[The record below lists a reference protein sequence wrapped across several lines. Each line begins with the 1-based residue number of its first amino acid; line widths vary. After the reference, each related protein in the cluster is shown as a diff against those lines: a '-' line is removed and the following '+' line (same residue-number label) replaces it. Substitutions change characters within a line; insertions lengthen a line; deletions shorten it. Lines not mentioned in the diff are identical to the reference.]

1 MDDPHTPIAPE
12 VVNGIRILTRFLPFI
27 YEAEYLAEWEDK
39 FFWQPRK
46 PVSYPDPKSEDS
58 LCYDGLSGKVISEDR
73 KNVALGPPLGQ
84 QLVDI
89 LMNYLFFP
97 GFTLPAKKD
106 ANGLPELRPVYAVWN
121 SGIGAN
127 KGVGMTKE
135 NEKNAVEVIR
145 LLLVLASRSMY
156 FPPSQYRP
164 LSRIT

>member
-1 MDDPHTPIAPE
+1 MLNDPHTPIAPE
-12 VVNGIRILTRFLPFI
+12 VLNGVRILTRFLPFI
-27 YEAEYLAEWEDK
+27 YEADHLSEWEDN

-46 PVSYPDPKSEDS
+46 PIFYPDPKSDGRIY
-58 LCYDGLSGKVISEDR
+58 YDGLSEKVIPEDR
-73 KNVALGPPLGQ
+73 KSSVLGQPLGQ
-84 QLVDI
+84 QLIDI
-89 LMNYLFFP
+89 LINYLFFP

-106 ANGLPELRPVYAVWN
+106 ANGLPDLRPVYTVWN

-156 FPPSQYRP
+156 FAPSEFRLVP
-164 LSRIT
+164 